1 VGEREPL
8 VATALI
14 MMILVVWGGGFFDP
28 SPRLAGSLL
37 GGALGVSGA
46 LLMFGPLL
54 LYVVTKRVKAIKARV
69 TRHVS
74 MRTLLRWH
82 IYTALLG
89 SLLVLLHTGHKFESA
104 LGMALTAITL
114 IVVSSGFV
122 GRYLLRRIG
131 SDVRMKREMLGQLY
145 EAYDVASERLAK
157 EPERRRLVHPLRNA
171 LSRAFLTESPATDGP
186 AVMDVASP
194 VSVAKLVDS
203 ISDVESA
210 IEAREILKRWFS
222 RWLRLHIFLAVALYL
237 LLVLHV
243 WAGIHFG
250 LRWF

>member
-14 MMILVVWGGGFFDP
+14 LLILVVWGGAVFHV
-28 SPRLAGSLL
+28 SPRFAGSPF
-37 GGALGVSGA
+37 GGALGVTGA
-46 LLMFGPLL
+46 LLMLVPLVYL
-54 LYVVTKRVKAIKARV
+54 VIKRVKPIKAAV
-69 TRHVS
+69 TRLVS
-74 MRTLLRWH
+74 MRTLLSWH
-82 IYTALLG
+82 IYAGLVG
-89 SLLVLLHTGHKFESA
+89 SLLVLLHTGHKFESV
-104 LGMALTAITL
+104 LGISLTALTL
-114 IVVSSGFV
+114 IVVFSGFV

-131 SDVRMKREMLGQLY
+131 SDVRSKREMLSQLY
-145 EAYDVASERLAK
+145 EAYDVASEQLAK
-157 EPERRRLVHPLRNA
+157 EPERRRFVVPLRKA
-171 LSRAFLTESPATDGP
+171 LSRAFLTEWPATDGP

-222 RWLRLHIFLAVALYL
+222 RWLRLHILLAVSLYV